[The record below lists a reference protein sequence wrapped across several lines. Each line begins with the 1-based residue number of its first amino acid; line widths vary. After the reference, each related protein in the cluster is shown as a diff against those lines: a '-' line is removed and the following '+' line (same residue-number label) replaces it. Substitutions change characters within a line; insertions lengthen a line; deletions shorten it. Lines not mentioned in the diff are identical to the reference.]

1 MIPIH
6 LPQTFHKLSVGLSS
20 LYNFCSI
27 PPHPLKRLHHQS
39 TSPPLNHTTTT
50 TTNQPHHRS
59 INHTT
64 TTTTTTITTTTTTTT
79 TTKQEGNKRLLVRG
93 ADWGGGLE
101 WPQHCATTGGGVKG
115 GECKRRLEMGDGK
128 AGDLGLLTP
137 NDVIKEPLLLLKF
150 LLLLE
155 LLETP
160 RFKKRLLNGEL
171 S

>member
-20 LYNFCSI
+20 LYNFRSI

-39 TSPPLNHTTTT
+39 TSPPL
-50 TTNQPHHRS
+50 
-59 INHTT
+59 NHTT